1 MGRFNVF
8 MHKGFHDKINSVWRT
23 LALALVLAKT
33 DFRAR
38 NEGSYLGVAWYL
50 LNPLLMFGVLWV
62 VFSHQLGNNIPMYPA
77 YLLLGIVTFNL
88 FQQATNESAG
98 VMLGNG
104 GLIKSTGFP
113 YQSLVLAVVFR
124 ALMSHVFEIAVLAA
138 IMLALG
144 MPLWGMS
151 FYPLLMLA
159 YAPFIYGVSLLLA
172 VFTVYVIDLSNIWRF
187 FSFLLWLA
195 TPIFYAAGAV
205 GGVSDWVNAANPLYH
220 FLTVFR
226 EITIY
231 QRFPGFDQI
240 AVIIA
245 FSLVFWLAGSLAFGL
260 LRFKITE
267 KV

>member
-1 MGRFNVF
+1 M
-8 MHKGFHDKINSVWRT
+8 
-23 LALALVLAKT
+23 ALALVLART

-38 NEGSYLGVAWYL
+38 NEGSYLGIIWYL
-50 LNPLLMFGVLWV
+50 LNPLLMFGVLWA
-62 VFSHQLGNNIPMYPA
+62 VFSHRLGEGISMYPA
-77 YLLLGIVTFNL
+77 YLLLGIITFNI

-124 ALMSHVFEIAVLAA
+124 TLMSHIFEIVVLAA
-138 IMLALG
+138 MLLAFG
-144 MPLWGMS
+144 MPLWGMA

-195 TPIFYAAGAV
+195 TPIFYAAGTV

-226 EITIY
+226 EIAIY
-231 QRFPGFDQI
+231 QRFPGFMQI
-240 AVIIA
+240 VVIIA
-245 FSLVFWLAGSLAFGL
+245 FSFGFWLAGSLAFGG